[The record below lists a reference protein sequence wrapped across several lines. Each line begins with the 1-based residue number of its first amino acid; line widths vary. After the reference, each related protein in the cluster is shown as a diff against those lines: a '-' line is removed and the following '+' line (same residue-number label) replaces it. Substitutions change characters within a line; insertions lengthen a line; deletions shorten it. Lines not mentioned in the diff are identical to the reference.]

1 LLRKKYRPQLL
12 LKTARRQKLKK
23 RLKRTRG
30 FAKMSYENVPA
41 GCVIVQSDLTVL
53 LETDHPLY
61 EEARDTLS
69 AFAEMVKSPEYIH
82 TYKLSQLSLWNAAS
96 AGLSPQK
103 VLEELRRY
111 AKHDL
116 PQVVAN
122 RVLDW
127 GRRYGRVK
135 LVIEDGKFLMRCD
148 DGYIAAELENTKNV
162 AKYLTRR
169 LDNITYEVDIACR
182 GHIKQAL
189 ILAEYPAED
198 LAGYRSAAPLAFTLR
213 DTALTGQPFTLRPY
227 QSEAA
232 DLFYAKGSER
242 GGHGVI
248 VLPCG
253 AGKTIVGMS
262 VMACLQTETLI
273 LTTAITAVRQWIA
286 ELLDKTSLEADR
298 IGEYSGDKKEIMPV
312 TVSTYQILG
321 VSEKHRELIDSR
333 QWGLIIYDEVHTL
346 PAPVFRMTAE
356 LQSKRRL
363 GLTATLI
370 REDGLQTD
378 VFTLIGP
385 KRYEVPWKVLEKN
398 GYIAKAECFEVRVPL
413 AEHIRMDYA
422 VADKRQ
428 KFRIAAENPRKIEAL
443 LRLLKEHAGRHI
455 LVIGLYISQLTEIAQ
470 MLNAP
475 LITGKTKNSKRD
487 ELYQQFR
494 DGEFTVIV
502 VSKVANYAIDLPD
515 ANVAIEVSGSFGSRQ
530 EEAQRLGRI
539 LRPKAGENRAWFYTL
554 VTSDTVEEGFAAH
567 RQLFLAE
574 QGYPYSVVN

>member
-1 LLRKKYRPQLL
+1 
-12 LKTARRQKLKK
+12 
-23 RLKRTRG
+23 
-30 FAKMSYENVPA
+30 
-41 GCVIVQSDLTVL
+41 
-53 LETDHPLY
+53 
-61 EEARDTLS
+61 
-69 AFAEMVKSPEYIH
+69 MVKSPEYIH
-82 TYKLSQLSLWNAAS
+82 TYKLTQLSLWNAAS
-96 AGLSPQK
+96 AGLNPDR
-103 VLEELRRY
+103 VAEELRRF

-116 PQVVAN
+116 PQIVIS
-122 RVLDW
+122 RILDR
-127 GRRYGRVK
+127 GKRYGRVK
-135 LVIEDGKFLMRCD
+135 LLIENGSFILRCD
-148 DGYIAAELENTKNV
+148 DRYIAAELENTKAV
-162 AKYLTRR
+162 AKYLINR
-169 LDNITYEVDIACR
+169 LDALTFEADIAYR

-198 LAGYRSAAPLAFTLR
+198 LAGYREAAPLAFDLR
-213 DTALTGQPFTLRPY
+213 DVALSGQAFTLRPY

-232 DLFYAKGSER
+232 NLFHANGEKR

-262 VMACLQTETLI
+262 VMAKLQTETLI
-273 LTTAITAVRQWIA
+273 LTTAITAVRQWIV
-286 ELLDKTSLEADR
+286 ELTDKTSLTAEQ
-298 IGEYSGDKKEIMPV
+298 IGEYSGDKKEVKPV

-321 VSEKHRELIDSR
+321 ASERHRELINR
-333 QWGLIIYDEVHTL
+333 REWGLIIYDEVHML

-370 REDGLQTD
+370 REDGLQGD

-385 KRYEVPWKVLEKN
+385 KRYETPWKVLEKS

-413 AEHIRMDYA
+413 AESARMDYA

-428 KFRIAAENPRKIEAL
+428 KFRIAAENTNKLRFLQQL
-443 LRLLKEHAGRHI
+443 LSEHAGRHI
-455 LVIGLYISQLTEIAQ
+455 PVIGRYISQLTLVAE

-475 LITGKTKNSKRD
+475 MITGKTKSGKRD
-487 ELYQQFR
+487 ELYQRFR
-494 DGEFTVIV
+494 DGEFSVII

-515 ANVAIEVSGSFGSRQ
+515 ANVAIEISGTFGSRQ

-539 LRPKAGENRAWFYTL
+539 LRPKHGENRAWFYTL
-554 VTSDTVEEGFAAH
+554 VTSDTVEERFAAH

>member
-1 LLRKKYRPQLL
+1 
-12 LKTARRQKLKK
+12 
-23 RLKRTRG
+23 
-30 FAKMSYENVPA
+30 MSSETKQS
-41 GCVIVQSDLTVL
+41 GCIIIQSDLTIL

-61 EEARDTLS
+61 EEARDALS
-69 AFAEMVKSPEYIH
+69 GFAEMVKSPEYIH
-82 TYKLSQLSLWNAAS
+82 TYKLTQLSLWNAAS
-96 AGLSPQK
+96 SGLKPEQ
-103 VLEELRRY
+103 VIEELRRF
-111 AKHDL
+111 AKHEP
-116 PQVVAN
+116 PQIVVS
-122 RVLDW
+122 RILDW
-127 GRRYGRVK
+127 GKRYGRVK
-135 LVIEDGKFLMRCD
+135 LLIENAIFVLRCD
-148 DGYIAAELENTKNV
+148 DKYVAAELENKKAV
-162 AKYLTRR
+162 AKYLIKR
-169 LDNITYEVDIACR
+169 LDAVTFEADITYR

-198 LAGYRSAAPLAFTLR
+198 LAGYRKAAALAFELRNTTLS
-213 DTALTGQPFTLRPY
+213 GQPFTLRPY

-232 DLFYAKGSER
+232 DLFHANGEVR

-253 AGKTIVGMS
+253 AGKTIVGM
-262 VMACLQTETLI
+262 AAIEKLQTETLI
-273 LTTAITAVRQWIA
+273 LTTAITAVRQWIS
-286 ELLDKTSLEADR
+286 ELLDKTTLTDDQ
-298 IGEYSGDKKEIMPV
+298 IGEYSGDKKEIKPI

-321 VSEKHRELIDSR
+321 ASEKHRELLDSR
-333 QWGLIIYDEVHTL
+333 KWGLIVYDEVHTL

-370 REDGLQTD
+370 REDGLQSD

-385 KRYEVPWKVLEKN
+385 KRYEVPWKVLEKS

-413 AEHIRMDYA
+413 AESARMDYA

-428 KFRIAAENPRKIEAL
+428 KFRIAAENPNKFQFL
-443 LRLLKEHAGRHI
+443 QRLLKEHSGRHI
-455 LVIGLYISQLTEIAQ
+455 MIIGLYISQLTKIAEL
-470 MLNAP
+470 LNAP
-475 LITGKTKNSKRD
+475 IITGKTKNSKRD

-494 DGEFTVIV
+494 DGEFPVII

-515 ANVAIEVSGSFGSRQ
+515 ANVAIEISGTFGSRQ

-539 LRPKAGENRAWFYTL
+539 LRPKLGENRAWFYTL

>member
-1 LLRKKYRPQLL
+1 
-12 LKTARRQKLKK
+12 
-23 RLKRTRG
+23 
-30 FAKMSYENVPA
+30 MSSETGKS
-41 GCVIVQSDLTVL
+41 GCIIVQSDLTVL

-61 EEARDTLS
+61 EEARDALS
-69 AFAEMVKSPEYIH
+69 GFAEMVKSPEYIH
-82 TYKLSQLSLWNAAS
+82 TYKLTQLSLWNAAA
-96 AGLSPQK
+96 AGLTTDR
-103 VLEELRRY
+103 VIEELRRF
-111 AKHDL
+111 AKHDP
-116 PQVVAN
+116 PQIVVS
-122 RVLDW
+122 RILDW
-127 GRRYGRVK
+127 GKRYGRVK
-135 LVIEDGKFLMRCD
+135 LLIENGRFILRCD
-148 DGYIAAELENTKNV
+148 DKYISAELENTKAV
-162 AKYLTRR
+162 AKYLTGR
-169 LDNITYEVDIACR
+169 LDDATFEADPAYR

-198 LAGYRSAAPLAFTLR
+198 LAGYREASPLAFDLR
-213 DTALTGQPFTLRPY
+213 AAALSGQPFLLRPY

-232 DLFYAKGSER
+232 DLFHANGEAR

-253 AGKTIVGMS
+253 AGKTIVGMAA
-262 VMACLQTETLI
+262 MTKLQTETLI
-273 LTTAITAVRQWIA
+273 LTTAITALRQWIA
-286 ELLDKTSLEADR
+286 ELTDKTSLTADQ
-298 IGEYSGDKKEIMPV
+298 IGEYSGEKKEIKPV
-312 TVSTYQILG
+312 TVSTYQILSA
-321 VSEKHRELIDSR
+321 SEKHRELINSR
-333 QWGLIIYDEVHTL
+333 EWGLIIYDEVHTL

-370 REDGLQTD
+370 REDGLQGD

-385 KRYEVPWKVLEKN
+385 KRYEVPWKVLEKS

-413 AEHIRMDYA
+413 ADSLRMDYA

-428 KFRIAAENPRKIEAL
+428 KFRVAAENPDKLRVL
-443 LRLLKEHAGRHI
+443 RRLLKEHSGRHI
-455 LVIGLYISQLTEIAQ
+455 LVIGLYISQLTLVAE

-475 LITGKTKNSKRD
+475 IITGKTKSGKRD

-494 DGEFTVIV
+494 DGEFSVII

-515 ANVAIEVSGSFGSRQ
+515 ANVAIEISGTFGSRQ

-539 LRPKAGENRAWFYTL
+539 LRPKPGENRAWFYTL

-574 QGYPYSVVN
+574 QGYPYSVVS

>member
-1 LLRKKYRPQLL
+1 
-12 LKTARRQKLKK
+12 
-23 RLKRTRG
+23 
-30 FAKMSYENVPA
+30 
-41 GCVIVQSDLTVL
+41 LTIL

-61 EEARDTLS
+61 EEARDALS
-69 AFAEMVKSPEYIH
+69 GFAEMVKSPEYIH
-82 TYKLSQLSLWNAAS
+82 TYKLTQLSLWNAAS
-96 AGLSPQK
+96 AGLNPEQ
-103 VLEELRRY
+103 VIEELQRFS
-111 AKHDL
+111 KHNP
-116 PQVVAN
+116 PQIVISRILN
-122 RVLDW
+122 W
-127 GRRYGRVK
+127 GNRYGRVK
-135 LVIEDGKFLMRCD
+135 LLIENGRFILRCGD
-148 DGYIAAELENTKNV
+148 KYIAAELENTKAV
-162 AKYLTRR
+162 AKYLMGR
-169 LDNITYEVDIACR
+169 LDAVTFEADIAYR

-198 LAGYRSAAPLAFTLR
+198 LAGYREAAPLAFDLR
-213 DTALTGQPFTLRPY
+213 DTALSGRAFTLRPY

-232 DLFYAKGSER
+232 DLFHANGKTH

-262 VMACLQTETLI
+262 VMAKLQTETLI

-286 ELLDKTSLEADR
+286 ELIDKTSLMTEQ
-298 IGEYSGDKKEIMPV
+298 IGEYSGDKKEIKPV
-312 TVSTYQILG
+312 TISTYQILG
-321 VSEKHRELIDSR
+321 ASERHRELINSR
-333 QWGLIIYDEVHTL
+333 EWGLIIYDEVHTL

-370 REDGLQTD
+370 REDGLQSD

-413 AEHIRMDYA
+413 AESERMDYA
-422 VADKRQ
+422 IADKRR
-428 KFRIAAENPRKIEAL
+428 KFRIAAENTNKL
-443 LRLLKEHAGRHI
+443 QSLQQLLKEHSGRHI
-455 LVIGLYISQLTEIAQ
+455 LIIGLYISQLTFIAE

-475 LITGKTKNSKRD
+475 IITGKTKSDKRD
-487 ELYQQFR
+487 KLYQQFR
-494 DGEFTVIV
+494 NGEFPVII

-515 ANVAIEVSGSFGSRQ
+515 ANVAIEISGTFGSRQ

-539 LRPKAGENRAWFYTL
+539 LRPKPGENRAWFYTL
-554 VTSDTVEEGFAAH
+554 VTSDTVEESFAAH

-574 QGYPYSVVN
+574 QGYPYVTVQ